1 MANEQVK
8 QDVTSGFPTM
18 DVNFEEELLASRL
31 VSEVRK
37 SPDHV
42 SFTLTGFG
50 VLAFAKAMR
59 LSELEE
65 RQVSK
70 LEEKTS
76 VFPDADNELVSKSD
90 VIKGLRVTHTT
101 LWKWEKTGYLK
112 PVRVGK
118 RVYYRRDDIK
128 ALSRKGAQTNF

>member
-50 VLAFAKAMR
+50 VLAFAKAM
-59 LSELEE
+59 
-65 RQVSK
+65 QVSK
-70 LEEKTS
+70 MEEKTS

-118 RVYYRRDDIK
+118 RVYYRREDIK